1 MKEDLKM
8 IRLETVEKYRV
19 NTEEEAKTTM
29 EYFREEAKKNG
40 YLIKKSGYEKKEKKA
55 KGEIVDQGYLV
66 SVTKVFDT
74 FWG

>member
-1 MKEDLKM
+1 M

-19 NTEEEAKTTM
+19 ETEEEAKAVM
-29 EYFREEAKKNG
+29 EQFREDAKTKG
-40 YLIKKSGYEKKEKKA
+40 YLVKKSGYEKKEKKA

>member
-1 MKEDLKM
+1 M

-19 NTEEEAKTTM
+19 ETEDEAKAVM
-29 EYFREEAKKNG
+29 EQFREDAKSKG
-40 YLIKKSGYEKKEKKA
+40 YLVKKSGYEKKEKKA

>member
-1 MKEDLKM
+1 M

-19 NTEEEAKTTM
+19 ETEEEAKAAM
-29 EYFREEAKKNG
+29 EQFREDARSKG
-40 YLIKKSGYEKKEKKA
+40 YLVKKSGYEKKEKKA

>member
-1 MKEDLKM
+1 M

-19 NTEEEAKTTM
+19 ETEEEAKAVM
-29 EYFREEAKKNG
+29 EQFREDAKTKG
-40 YLIKKSGYEKKEKKA
+40 YLVKKSGYEKKEKKA

-74 FWG
+74 FWD

>member
-1 MKEDLKM
+1 M

-19 NTEEEAKTTM
+19 ETEEEAKAVM
-29 EYFREEAKKNG
+29 EQFREDARSKG
-40 YLIKKSGYEKKEKKA
+40 YLVKKSGYEKKEKKA

>member
-1 MKEDLKM
+1 M

-19 NTEEEAKTTM
+19 NTEEEAKTAM

-74 FWG
+74 FWD

>member
-1 MKEDLKM
+1 M

-19 NTEEEAKTTM
+19 ETEEEAKAIM
-29 EYFREEAKKNG
+29 EQFREDAKTKG
-40 YLIKKSGYEKKEKKA
+40 YLVKKSGYEEKEKKA